1 MAEAPPRRRWVR
13 AATLLLAVVAIAVIG
28 YRLRFYDA
36 CAETPGAPLAT
47 RTWSADGSCSLAAPA
62 GPRVL
67 DAAACAALRC
77 EPGLL
82 STLARAR
89 LPWIVGLF
97 VMYLAGTAAAGARW
111 MFIVRLAGLRLPFR
125 AAWGTFLKSL
135 AAGLLLPAGVA
146 GDAFRILALTELGLA
161 VGPAASTV
169 LLDRIVGLLSLTSIA
184 LAFALFAGTHLAVE
198 LRAGLAAVPLA
209 LLLSIAVLRSA
220 PVAALVARVRI
231 LDRVLGP
238 VVTLLRAQGWWRA
251 LASALLASVT
261 VSATQMLLLR
271 GLVTAVGAEPTT
283 ESWIYVGSALALVV
297 AALPGLPGGIGT
309 VDATMVTLYGAGG
322 VSPAVSVV
330 VAMLYRATFY
340 ATGLVGAGLVFAT
353 RGKGSSARAEP
364 PASAK

>member
-13 AATLLLAVVAIAVIG
+13 AVTLVLAVVAIAVIG

-36 CAETPGAPLAT
+36 CSESPLGPLTAREWNPDGGCT
-47 RTWSADGSCSLAAPA
+47 LSASE
-62 GPRVL
+62 GPRTL
-67 DAAACAALRC
+67 SAPACAALRC
-77 EPGLL
+77 EPGLV

-89 LPWIVGLF
+89 LPWILGLF
-97 VMYLAGTAAAGARW
+97 AMYLGGTAAAGARW

-125 AAWGTFLKSL
+125 TAWATFLKSL

-146 GDAFRILALTELGLA
+146 GDAFRILALTELGLS

-184 LAFALFAGTHLAVE
+184 LAFALLSGTHLAVE
-198 LRAGLAAVPLA
+198 LRVGLAVVPLV
-209 LLLSIAVLRSA
+209 LLLSVAVLRSG
-220 PVAALVARVRI
+220 PVAALVMRVGI
-231 LDRVLGP
+231 LARVLGP
-238 VVTLLRAQGWWRA
+238 VVTLLRADGWRRA
-251 LASALLASVT
+251 LASALLASVL

-271 GLVTAVGAEPTT
+271 GLVTAVGAEPTA
-283 ESWIYVGSALALVV
+283 ESWVYVGSALALVV

-340 ATGLVGAGLVFAT
+340 ATGFVGAALVFFSRGAT
-353 RGKGSSARAEP
+353 RADP
-364 PASAK
+364 PAPSAK